1 MSKARKSAATPSQKC
16 SCAPA
21 NILGMSFRIDLF
33 DKFFGGCRY
42 SASFV
47 LLTAGSS
54 GAFLGLVY
62 LFTEVTPTKI
72 FERVAAPFM
81 WLGMNSIT
89 VYAGDEILEKAIP
102 WIYWGDREVHLLS
115 AVEGAFKRVFGEGAI
130 RDMAL
135 AAADVVFWMGV
146 AGWLHRKR
154 WYAKL

>member
-1 MSKARKSAATPSQKC
+1 
-16 SCAPA
+16 
-21 NILGMSFRIDLF
+21 MSFRIDLF